1 MTRRYDP
8 RRALPHLSYTRE
20 QLAETFDVALTTI
33 WLWMKKGLRPIDG
46 RRPYL
51 FAGGD
56 VRKFLQGHNKPRQP
70 TGPGEI
76 FCVACKRATQPAGGV
91 ADFVPLSPTNGNIV
105 GRCPKCSRR
114 IFQRIRKDEI
124 ARRFRNLTV
133 RYEDAAVPVNTD
145 SEPPRTKPSD
155 EEAS

>member
-33 WLWMKKGLRPIDG
+33 WSWMKKGLRPIDG

-56 VRKFLQGHNKPRQP
+56 VRKFLKGHNKPRQP
-70 TGPGEI
+70 TGLGEI
-76 FCVACKRATQPAGGV
+76 FCVACKRATEPAGAV
-91 ADFVPLSPTNGNIV
+91 ADFFPLSPTNGNIV

-114 IFQRIRKDEI
+114 IFQRVRKEEI
-124 ARRFRNLTV
+124 SLKFSNLTV
-133 RYEDAAVPVNTD
+133 RYEDADVPVCAD
-145 SEPPRTKPSD
+145 AGPPRTEPSD
-155 EEAS
+155 EEGS

>member
-1 MTRRYDP
+1 
-8 RRALPHLSYTRE
+8 
-20 QLAETFDVALTTI
+20 
-33 WLWMKKGLRPIDG
+33 MKKGLRPIDG

-51 FAGGD
+51 FAGGE

-76 FCVACKRATQPAGGV
+76 FCVACKRATEPAGAV
-91 ADFVPLSPTNGNIV
+91 AHFFPLSPTNGNLV

-114 IFQRIRKDEI
+114 IFQRVRKEEI
-124 ARRFRNLTV
+124 ARKFSNLTV
-133 RYEDAAVPVNTD
+133 RYEDAAVPVRAAA
-145 SEPPRTKPSD
+145 EPSRTEPYD